1 MDENPRVLH
10 VLFRKGKTAAFGGYI
25 RDGPFEKDHDRWDV
39 GNPETLSKI
48 YPLSYSLSQFPGKP
62 HGHIFPS
69 RSLGFPKFSGRR
81 LGYAGNRRTIV
92 LQVSLHPGSIWSLC
106 FLPGLDSWSKTWD
119 FTTWELIKYIYI
131 YIYYTYFKYL
141 QVLNASVELERH
153 DDSPPKKKHL
163 VFAARGASPIHTP
176 TLWSWIHFLAAQQ
189 CLGREGHDEIVN
201 DVQ

>member
-1 MDENPRVLH
+1 MPLISKNCLRVLISVKSHDFPAGNRGRDGNATKKHQTFLMWVWKPRVLH

-25 RDGPFEKDHDRWDV
+25 RDGPFEQDHDRWDV

-119 FTTWELIKYIYI
+119 FTTWELIIYI
-131 YIYYTYFKYL
+131 YMYI
-141 QVLNASVELERH
+141 
-153 DDSPPKKKHL
+153 
-163 VFAARGASPIHTP
+163 
-176 TLWSWIHFLAAQQ
+176 
-189 CLGREGHDEIVN
+189 
-201 DVQ
+201 